1 MQRTAALTRN
11 FVFCKET
18 AMTTTRQDLQR
29 PLIGPSIFW
38 SPCSCP
44 HRAPWALFFSSP
56 QISAHSTQ
64 HQKAHGALYFA
75 IDILGR
81 PKDLERAPPA
91 PHRTWLSGSRLQTLH
106 IHTRLKRDLKHAR
119 ETVSAGRRGSRPR
132 PSNPPGRP
140 RTSPMGVWHVAK
152 SRMLAPQDAVKGR
165 PVVPLFAF

>member
-1 MQRTAALTRN
+1 MTKLCLRHTARPFMQRTAALTRN

-119 ETVSAGRRGSRPR
+119 ETVSVSQSTAASVAGIQA
-132 PSNPPGRP
+132 
-140 RTSPMGVWHVAK
+140 TSICG
-152 SRMLAPQDAVKGR
+152 G
-165 PVVPLFAF
+165 FFG